1 MMLKIIREIDETVI
15 ADVLALQKSLLINRT
30 QSVKPEQT
38 QGGFLVVEK
47 SADDLREF
55 IRSGGEILAQYES
68 GVLVGYVMLTSVQV
82 LERAYT
88 AGYAELSLEMAEKKW
103 HEYIK
108 HSNHYIQQIAVAPE
122 KRRSGVGQALVSAC
136 REMSPGGVA
145 ADILFAP
152 TPFVNSTSYKFF
164 IQNGFR
170 DAGSL
175 EIKSL
180 KGFQPCQTRIVFWGR
195 G

>member
-1 MMLKIIREIDETVI
+1 
-15 ADVLALQKSLLINRT
+15 
-30 QSVKPEQT
+30 
-38 QGGFLVVEK
+38 
-47 SADDLREF
+47 
-55 IRSGGEILAQYES
+55 
-68 GVLVGYVMLTSVQV
+68 MLTSAQV

-88 AGYAELSLEMAEKKW
+88 DGYAELSLEMTQKKW
-103 HEYIK
+103 NEYIK

-122 KRRSGVGQALVSAC
+122 MRRSGVGQALVSAC

-152 TPFVNSTSYKFF
+152 TPFVNSASYKFF

>member
-1 MMLKIIREIDETVI
+1 MN
-15 ADVLALQKSLLINRT
+15 ALD
-30 QSVKPEQT
+30 QSVL
-38 QGGFLVVEK
+38 GG
-47 SADDLREF
+47 
-55 IRSGGEILAQYES
+55 
-68 GVLVGYVMLTSVQV
+68 
-82 LERAYT
+82 
-88 AGYAELSLEMAEKKW
+88 
-103 HEYIK
+103 
-108 HSNHYIQQIAVAPE
+108 P
-122 KRRSGVGQALVSAC
+122 VGQALVSAC